1 MSSAVF
7 FMETGAASSFDVS
20 TPKKDEF
27 SEELNELDVPA
38 HPLEMGQYMESTF
51 LSFSYASTQG
61 EPGGCALVDTA
72 AQHGLVGECTLLKHA
87 ALLREQYQLRV
98 QVTNESG
105 GTVRGVCGSEQVTKV
120 AYVPLGISGKSG
132 VLRVQVV
139 PGDVPFLIPAYLLFQ
154 LGAVIDMHACLIAYT
169 NIGAVQ
175 SMTRRSTGHVEVSI
189 CEFGKQWSV
198 PQNYG
203 FLKSEVWEPNP
214 ALPRG
219 FSLELLDGALQ
230 ARAMPPSLASLRAAL
245 LLCAG
250 RAGAGVPGADHHAA
264 SSSTRSTACSSTRT
278 SRTPGTCATTTRTRN
293 SGIYGILDSSTQED
307 HDLRGPCRASA
318 PSGGAPWAGE
328 VSYADPSHVSDLPAS
343 GDQAWGE
350 LGVVLG
356 EVSSVRSGGP
366 DPQDAPGPASP
377 LEPSAGVSEA
387 ELRDSPGAASYQ
399 GQQESDQGSGENGQ
413 PFDSWDE
420 LCGASSGDYS
430 GDAARTPDHGH
441 WNPSVGRLWDSSE
454 RIGDGDERPGDG
466 CAQPLEAGG
475 RLRTSCESSRADA
488 TMPSLPSWRSSSVS
502 RCRREPDVLDVQRR
516 NSGLS
521 VPSPD
526 SPHTPDFG
534 HRGSP
539 VRDVS
544 TRGSP
549 EPEAPRSRCF
559 SVSSLRGHDSGNGV
573 GGGAEN
579 GGYNPNLLN
588 QAS

>member
-1 MSSAVF
+1 MTYEDHAEQVRPLA
-7 FMETGAASSFDVS
+7 EHRGRAKYL
-20 TPKKDEF
+20 TPI
-27 SEELNELDVPA
+27 
-38 HPLEMGQYMESTF
+38 
-51 LSFSYASTQG
+51 
-61 EPGGCALVDTA
+61 
-72 AQHGLVGECTLLKHA
+72 
-87 ALLREQYQLRV
+87 LRV
-98 QVTNESG
+98 SPTCQHPETKHGANSEWSWVKCLRCGQVDQIPKMPLDQLHHWN
-105 GTVRGVCGSEQVTKV
+105 QVL
-120 AYVPLGISGKSG
+120 A
-132 VLRVQVV
+132 
-139 PGDVPFLIPAYLLFQ
+139 FQ
-154 LGAVIDMHACLIAYT
+154 KPNYE
-169 NIGAVQ
+169 
-175 SMTRRSTGHVEVSI
+175 TRQER
-189 CEFGKQWSV
+189 
-198 PQNYG
+198 
-203 FLKSEVWEPNP
+203 
-214 ALPRG
+214 
-219 FSLELLDGALQ
+219 
-230 ARAMPPSLASLRAAL
+230 RA
-245 LLCAG
+245 
-250 RAGAGVPGADHHAA
+250 
-264 SSSTRSTACSSTRT
+264 
-278 SRTPGTCATTTRTRN
+278 
-293 SGIYGILDSSTQED
+293 
-307 HDLRGPCRASA
+307 
-318 PSGGAPWAGE
+318 
-328 VSYADPSHVSDLPAS
+328 
-343 GDQAWGE
+343 
-350 LGVVLG
+350 
-356 EVSSVRSGGP
+356 
-366 DPQDAPGPASP
+366 
-377 LEPSAGVSEA
+377 
-387 ELRDSPGAASYQ
+387 
-399 GQQESDQGSGENGQ
+399 DQGSGENGQ